1 VIIGADRFETEA
13 ERTANRDR
21 GIPSVGVG
29 DGSQVEMAILDK
41 DCRVGRGVQIINRAR
56 AQEAHG
62 PNYVIRE
69 GIVVIP
75 KGATVPDG
83 TVI

>member
-1 VIIGADRFETEA
+1 
-13 ERTANRDR
+13 
-21 GIPSVGVG
+21 
-29 DGSQVEMAILDK
+29 MAILDK
-41 DCRVGRGVQIINRAR
+41 DCRIGRGVQIVNRAR
-56 AQEAHG
+56 AMEAHG